1 MPPINRTVP
10 VRSGLNVAKRDWSDE
25 ILELTGLSRSH
36 MPNLFEGSEATG
48 VLTSKVANDWGMSQV
63 PIAAGGGDNAAGAVG
78 VGVIKPGDGFLSLGT
93 SG

>member
-1 MPPINRTVP
+1 M
-10 VRSGLNVAKRDWSDE
+10 SGDYASDKSDSSGTLWLDVAKRDWSDE

-36 MPNLFEGSEATG
+36 MPNLFEGSDATG

-78 VGVIKPGDGFLSLGT
+78 VGVINLW
-93 SG
+93 